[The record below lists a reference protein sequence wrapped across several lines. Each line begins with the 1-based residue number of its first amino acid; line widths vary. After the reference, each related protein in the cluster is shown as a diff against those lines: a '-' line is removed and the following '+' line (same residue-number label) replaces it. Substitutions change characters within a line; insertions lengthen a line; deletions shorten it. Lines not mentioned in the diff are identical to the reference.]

1 MTQSDREPTEGA
13 RRAGEGPFAPA
24 PSDRSVLVV
33 DNVFKTYG
41 PVSVLDG
48 VSLAVPMGAIHGLL
62 GKNGAGK
69 STLSNVIAGFT
80 RADAGSILLAGED
93 VSSLTL
99 TARKKRGL
107 HLLSQHSEIFE
118 DLSIGENLLLPNLPR
133 RRSLIDWGKLHRQ
146 ASLLL
151 ESHAMQV
158 SSRRRAGDLNA
169 SDRRRLAIIKAV
181 AGDARLIIL
190 DEPTAGLA
198 ARERQ
203 HLLEWVEALTAGG
216 TSFIYISHHND
227 EVRQLCS
234 EYTVLRDGKVA
245 ASGAAGSLSADG
257 MARLIT
263 GSDVKEFRREGQM
276 APKPPI
282 VEISD
287 LCFPGG
293 GPVDLTVGRGEI
305 VGLVGLLGEGPQ
317 ELLRTL
323 GGLLPATSGRVL
335 VDGRPARIDSPGH
348 SLAAGIAYLTH
359 DRIGE
364 GHVASM
370 SIAENLSLGNWP
382 RRAGWMISRS
392 SMLGRMRQARAA
404 MDVVMDTPDQEI
416 RKLSGGNQQKILLGR
431 LLERNPAILLLDEP
445 TIGVDV
451 AAKEHIHRLIDDATR
466 RGVAVLLIAQDPD
479 EMQRLVDRVV
489 VFSKGRIERSLSAEG
504 LTADAIA
511 DARSLRKP
519 MTERRTT

>member
-1 MTQSDREPTEGA
+1 MTQSDREPADGA
-13 RRAGEGPFAPA
+13 RGTREGPFAA
-24 PSDRSVLVV
+24 ATPSGRPVLVV
-33 DNVFKTYG
+33 DNVFKAYG
-41 PVSVLDG
+41 PVSALDG
-48 VSLAVPMGAIHGLL
+48 VSLSVRKGAIHGLL

-69 STLSNVIAGFT
+69 STLSNVIAGFV
-80 RADAGSILLAGED
+80 RADAGNILLDGED
-93 VSSLTL
+93 VSSLSL
-99 TARKKRGL
+99 TARNKRGL
-107 HLLSQHSEIFE
+107 YLLSQHSEIFE

-133 RRSLIDWGKLHRQ
+133 RRGLVDWGKLHRQ
-146 ASLLL
+146 AALLL
-151 ESHAMQV
+151 ESHAMHV
-158 SSRRRAGDLNA
+158 PSRRRAGDLNA

-203 HLLEWVEALTAGG
+203 HLMGWVEALTAQG
-216 TSFIYISHHND
+216 TSFVYISHHND

-245 ASGAAGSLSADG
+245 AGGVAGSLSADG

-263 GSDVKEFRREGQM
+263 GSDVKEFRRDRSA
-276 APKPPI
+276 APKPPVVKI
-282 VEISD
+282 DD

-293 GPVDLTVGRGEI
+293 GPVDLTIGRGEI

-323 GGLLPATSGRVL
+323 GGLLPVMSGRVL
-335 VDGRPARIDSPGH
+335 VDGRPVRLGSPAH

-382 RRAGWMISRS
+382 RQAGWAISRS
-392 SMLGRMRQARAA
+392 GMLGRVRRARAA
-404 MDVVMDTPDQEI
+404 MDVVMDGPDQEI

-451 AAKEHIHRLIDDATR
+451 AAKEHIHRLIDDATK

-504 LTADAIA
+504 LTVGAIA
-511 DARSLRKP
+511 DARSLREKP
-519 MTERRTT
+519 

>member
-1 MTQSDREPTEGA
+1 MRQSDRDAAEDA
-13 RRAGEGPFAPA
+13 RREGEGPFAPA
-24 PSDRSVLVV
+24 PAGRPVLVV
-33 DNVFKTYG
+33 DNVFKAYG
-41 PVSVLDG
+41 PVPVLDG
-48 VSLAVPMGAIHGLL
+48 VSLSVGKGAIHGLL

-69 STLSNVIAGFT
+69 STLSNVVAGFT
-80 RADAGSILLAGED
+80 RADAGNILLGGED

-118 DLSIGENLLLPNLPR
+118 DLSIGENLLLPDLPR
-133 RRSLIDWGKLHRQ
+133 RHGFVDWAALHRQ
-146 ASLLL
+146 AGLLL
-151 ESHAMQV
+151 ESHAMHAA
-158 SSRRRAGDLNA
+158 SRRRAGDLNA

-181 AGDARLIIL
+181 AGDAKLIIL

-203 HLLEWVEALTAGG
+203 HLMEWVEALTARG
-216 TSFIYISHHND
+216 TSFVYISHHND

-263 GSDVKEFRREGQM
+263 GSDVKEFRRVGSA
-276 APKPPI
+276 APKPPV
-282 VEISD
+282 VEIGG

-293 GPVDLTVGRGEI
+293 GPIDLTVGRGEI

-323 GGLLPATSGRVL
+323 GGLLPATSGQVL
-335 VDGRPARIDSPGH
+335 VDGRPARIGSPGH
-348 SLAAGIAYLTH
+348 SLDAGIAYLTH

-382 RRAGWMISRS
+382 RQAGWAISRS
-392 SMLGRMRQARAA
+392 GMLGRVRRAREA
-404 MDVVMDTPDQEI
+404 MDVVMDGPDQEI

-431 LLERNPAILLLDEP
+431 LLERNPAVLLLDEP

-504 LTADAIA
+504 LTVDAIA
-511 DARSLRKP
+511 DARSLREKP
-519 MTERRTT
+519 

>member
-1 MTQSDREPTEGA
+1 MGRRPMTQSDREPADGA
-13 RRAGEGPFAPA
+13 RRTREGPFAA
-24 PSDRSVLVV
+24 ATPSGRPVLVV
-33 DNVFKTYG
+33 DNVFKAYG
-41 PVSVLDG
+41 PVSALDG
-48 VSLAVPMGAIHGLL
+48 VSLSVRKGAIHGLL

-69 STLSNVIAGFT
+69 STLSNVVAGFV
-80 RADAGSILLAGED
+80 RADAGNILLDGED
-93 VSSLTL
+93 VSSLSL
-99 TARKKRGL
+99 TARNKRGL
-107 HLLSQHSEIFE
+107 YLLSQHSEIFE

-133 RRSLIDWGKLHRQ
+133 RRGLVDWGKLHRQ
-146 ASLLL
+146 AALLL
-151 ESHAMQV
+151 ESHAMHV
-158 SSRRRAGDLNA
+158 PSRRRAGDLNA

-203 HLLEWVEALTAGG
+203 HLMEWVEALTAQG
-216 TSFIYISHHND
+216 TSFVYISHHND

-245 ASGAAGSLSADG
+245 AGGVAGSLSADG

-263 GSDVKEFRREGQM
+263 GSDVKEFRRDRSA
-276 APKPPI
+276 APKPPVVKI
-282 VEISD
+282 DD

-293 GPVDLTVGRGEI
+293 GPVDLTIGRGEI

-323 GGLLPATSGRVL
+323 GGLLPVMSGRVL
-335 VDGRPARIDSPGH
+335 VDGRPVRLGSPAH

-382 RRAGWMISRS
+382 RQAGWAISRS
-392 SMLGRMRQARAA
+392 GMLGRVRRARAA
-404 MDVVMDTPDQEI
+404 MDVVMDGPDQEI

-451 AAKEHIHRLIDDATR
+451 AAKEHIHRLIDDATK

-504 LTADAIA
+504 LTVGAIA
-511 DARSLRKP
+511 DARSLREKP
-519 MTERRTT
+519 

>member
-1 MTQSDREPTEGA
+1 MRQSDRDAAEDA
-13 RRAGEGPFAPA
+13 RREGEGPFAPA
-24 PSDRSVLVV
+24 PTDGPVLVV
-33 DNVFKTYG
+33 DNVFKAYG
-41 PVSVLDG
+41 PVPVLDG
-48 VSLAVPMGAIHGLL
+48 VSLSVGKGAIHGLL

-69 STLSNVIAGFT
+69 STLSNVVAGFT
-80 RADAGSILLAGED
+80 RADAGNILLGGED

-118 DLSIGENLLLPNLPR
+118 DLSIGENLLLPDLPR
-133 RRSLIDWGKLHRQ
+133 RHGFVDWAALHRQ
-146 ASLLL
+146 AGLLL
-151 ESHAMQV
+151 ESHAMHA

-181 AGDARLIIL
+181 AGDAKLIIL

-203 HLLEWVEALTAGG
+203 HLMEWVEALTARG
-216 TSFIYISHHND
+216 TSFVYISHHND

-263 GSDVKEFRREGQM
+263 GSDVKEFRRAGS
-276 APKPPI
+276 AGPKPPVVDI
-282 VEISD
+282 GG

-293 GPVDLTVGRGEI
+293 GPIDLTVGRGEI

-335 VDGRPARIDSPGH
+335 VDGRQARIGSPAH
-348 SLAAGIAYLTH
+348 SLDAGIAYLTH

-382 RRAGWMISRS
+382 RQAGWAINRS
-392 SMLGRMRQARAA
+392 GMLGRVRRARAA
-404 MDVVMDTPDQEI
+404 MDVVMDGPDQEI

-431 LLERNPAILLLDEP
+431 LLERNPAVLLLDEP

-489 VFSKGRIERSLSAEG
+489 VFAKGRIERSLSAEG
-504 LTADAIA
+504 LTVDAIA
-511 DARSLRKP
+511 DARFLREKS
-519 MTERRTT
+519 